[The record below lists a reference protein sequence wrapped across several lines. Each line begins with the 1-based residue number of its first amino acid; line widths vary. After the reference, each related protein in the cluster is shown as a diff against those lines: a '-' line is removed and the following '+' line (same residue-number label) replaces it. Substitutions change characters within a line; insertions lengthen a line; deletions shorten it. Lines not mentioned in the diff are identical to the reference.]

1 MIFMITPNFVFV
13 TAFVFLKNLR
23 QFIGDCLNNP
33 IDNKRKEYNIMS
45 SIDKVKVGDTTY
57 DVSPSK
63 DGTLNGYTS
72 NDEGTPAEWGEVNV
86 ISTSDT
92 NSSIFSKLT
101 GMVRNVR
108 WLYAKLGTEDFSGT
122 GQSTITGALSSLQ
135 SGLDGKSPLSHTHTT
150 ATLPVSSNQVNSES
164 YVPTS
169 ALLYSMVQRANTV
182 ADNVATANEII
193 NGGGGD
199 PSDPSDP
206 SVDATDPNTRYESKD
221 LGIWSSTSDV
231 DEFMSKYNHANN
243 YTGLSLGNYVTIQD
257 GAYNAQWVI
266 AGFDK
271 EYNQIAA
278 DGTTY
283 NNGYGICMI
292 PKTYVSGGNWN
303 TEADN
308 TDGYKSSYMH
318 NTILPRIITKLKTV
332 LGTHVVNRNVLLS
345 SAVMY
350 NSSTAYTW
358 TTADATL
365 MSVGQCTGTFAS
377 NNNQYDDGEAN
388 YKLPL
393 FNYENYNTGS
403 QFWTRGID
411 GNSAWTVNRGGIR
424 GLNTNHQA
432 AVRPLIY
439 LR

>member
-1 MIFMITPNFVFV
+1 
-13 TAFVFLKNLR
+13 
-23 QFIGDCLNNP
+23 
-33 IDNKRKEYNIMS
+33 MS

-135 SGLDGKSPLSHTHTT
+135 SGLDGKSPLSHTHTVD
-150 ATLPVSSNQVNSES
+150 TLPVSSNQVNSEN

-182 ADNVATANEII
+182 SDNVTAANEII
-193 NGGGGD
+193 GGGGGD
-199 PSDPSDP
+199 PSGPSDP
-206 SVDATDPNTRYESKD
+206 SVDIDATDPNTRYESKN
-221 LGIWSSTSDV
+221 LGTWSSTSDV
-231 DEFMSKYNHANN
+231 DTFMSKYNHNNN

-257 GAYNAQWVI
+257 GTYNTQWVI
-266 AGFDK
+266 AGFDM
-271 EYNQIAA
+271 EHNQTAA

-283 NNGYGICMI
+283 DNGYGICMI
-292 PKTYVSGGNWN
+292 PKTQVTSGQWN
-303 TEADN
+303 TKN
-308 TDGYKSSYMH
+308 TTTGGYKSSYMH
-318 NTILPRIITKLKTV
+318 KTTLPNIVTKLKTV

-345 SAVMY
+345 SSI
-350 NSSTAYTW
+350 SSSGDGESNAYTW
-358 TTADATL
+358 TTAEATL
-365 MSVGQCTGTFAS
+365 MSAGQLTGTFAS
-377 NNNQYDDGEAN
+377 NKNKYDDGEAN

-393 FNYENYNTGS
+393 FNYENYWTS
-403 QFWTRGID
+403 SSFWTRGVYRDTIAWCTTA
-411 GNSAWTVNRGGIR
+411 NSSLI
-424 GLNTNHQA
+424 NHSTFIYEYG
-432 AVRPLIY
+432 VRPLIY